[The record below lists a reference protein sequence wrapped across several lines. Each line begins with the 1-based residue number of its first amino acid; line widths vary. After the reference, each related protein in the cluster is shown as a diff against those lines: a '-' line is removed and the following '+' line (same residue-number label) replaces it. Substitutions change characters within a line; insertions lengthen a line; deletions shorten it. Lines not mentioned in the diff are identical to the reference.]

1 MLNGI
6 DIVYWINLDRS
17 NDRRYNMTTM
27 FEDDAFKDIK
37 NERFPAIDYKTND
50 IMDKFHFD
58 KANYNSTTLARSSL
72 TP

>member
-1 MLNGI
+1 MAHYYIITLHNKMLNGI

-37 NERFPAIDYKTND
+37 MKGFQQ
-50 IMDKFHFD
+50 
-58 KANYNSTTLARSSL
+58 
-72 TP
+72 